1 MRSAPLASPLTIGW
15 TSRAARASCQSR
27 MKTMSLHVELGHA
40 MWIEDLDRTAA
51 AVEEALSAVAPT
63 DSR

>member
-1 MRSAPLASPLTIGW
+1 
-15 TSRAARASCQSR
+15 